1 MNDPKREY
9 CSCGYSF
16 IPSTFMKM
24 IMLIKGEYKVT
35 CPRCQT
41 VMVLGLSSFV
51 YVKRRIDNTD
61 KEIWKN
67 S

>member
-24 IMLIKGEYKVT
+24 VMLIKGEYKVT

-61 KEIWKN
+61 KGIWKN